1 MGCCIIIPTNP
12 HYSHSNTH
20 VQFVSEQNIIIHK
33 DLNEPSAHFPSLIS
47 TGDKN
52 VWSDSVITTLIYSH
66 NLTCVLKPTVVSG
79 VLFNWTVSLV
89 LASLVS
95 SALFCFCHVCWPS
108 HSEWVAAH
116 TNVERI
122 LAEPLQRSHSR
133 RVFYWGFFRV
143 GGWGSWVFA
152 SLSLSHWGAEKRAS
166 THLTPIQREAVM
178 YIQMSL

>member
-1 MGCCIIIPTNP
+1 MQ
-12 HYSHSNTH
+12 
-20 VQFVSEQNIIIHK
+20 VVSEQNIIIHK

-47 TGDKN
+47 SGDKN
-52 VWSDSVITTLIYSH
+52 VWSDFVITTLIYSH

-79 VLFNWTVSLV
+79 VLFNWTISLV

-133 RVFYWGFFRV
+133 RGFLLGFLGLGV
-143 GGWGSWVFA
+143 GVAGFLQA
-152 SLSLSHWGAEKRAS
+152 CHSLIEEPRSAPQHILLRYKERLWCTYKWAYNRWFCHSVPS
-166 THLTPIQREAVM
+166 
-178 YIQMSL
+178 

>member
-1 MGCCIIIPTNP
+1 MQ
-12 HYSHSNTH
+12 
-20 VQFVSEQNIIIHK
+20 VVSEQNIIIHK
-33 DLNEPSAHFPSLIS
+33 DLNELSAHFPSLIS
-47 TGDKN
+47 SGDKN
-52 VWSDSVITTLIYSH
+52 VWSDFVITTLIYSH

-79 VLFNWTVSLV
+79 VLFNWTISLV

-108 HSEWVAAH
+108 HSEWVAVH

-133 RVFYWGFFRV
+133 RGFLLGFFRA
-143 GGWGSWVFA
+143 GGWGSWVSA